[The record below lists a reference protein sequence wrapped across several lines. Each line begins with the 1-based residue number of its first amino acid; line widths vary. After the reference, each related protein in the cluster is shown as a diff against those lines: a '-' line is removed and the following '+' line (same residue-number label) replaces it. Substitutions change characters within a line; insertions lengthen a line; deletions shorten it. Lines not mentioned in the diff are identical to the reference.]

1 MDDNYDDNNNDN
13 DDNVDNDDNDDDKD
27 GDYYGDYFDFGNG
40 DTGEKTLMGKNWL
53 HHVLKPENLKNY
65 KDRKKEDFRLVLETD
80 MNVGG
85 CLKFGEND

>member
-13 DDNVDNDDNDDDKD
+13 DDNDDNDDYVDDDDNDDNDDDKD

-40 DTGEKTLMGKNWL
+40 DTGEKTFMGENWF

-65 KDRKKEDFRLVLETD
+65 KDRKKEDLF
-80 MNVGG
+80 
-85 CLKFGEND
+85 

>member
-1 MDDNYDDNNNDN
+1 
-13 DDNVDNDDNDDDKD
+13 
-27 GDYYGDYFDFGNG
+27 
-40 DTGEKTLMGKNWL
+40 MGKNWF

-85 CLKFGEND
+85 CLRFGEND